1 MADPLS
7 HLTPKQR
14 AIIKQ
19 LGDLETLLENN
30 MAGALPKIF
39 ATMSRDVQRVAA
51 GLSLDAKNRAATL
64 RELIS
69 LKRKL
74 GDVVVNNPDYQREV
88 QRLLNEFA
96 TIKELTD
103 QFIGSTIDDY
113 QPQKRLYEAIL
124 KANVEITKDALLGGG
139 IRENFANAIQEV
151 LKSNLSGISD
161 RATLYETLAR
171 FIEGTE
177 SQKGFLDRY
186 IKQTTNDAI
195 MVFGREYLQTVSED
209 LGIKH
214 YLYQGTIIADT
225 RPFCQSKAGK
235 YFTKEEVEKWAS
247 QTWDGKMA
255 GTNSTT
261 IFAYAGGYN
270 CRHKVWPVTEEQY
283 NRAKG
288 ITPPAAT
295 PPSPPIVAPPPPG
308 IPPQMTTPPVLPK
321 PPRTRRLPKQPVQ
334 KPKTMDELVAEMN
347 DIYTKKLGVQVKSID
362 FDPSISL
369 EKMQV
374 RVNQLNKLADTYKLG
389 DAVDKN
395 SPIKFTMRSG
405 GGSYGFVRS
414 NASFLN
420 KKTIIQEVNFG
431 HRFDE
436 FRVTGNMKNWD
447 YKPKSSVF
455 NGSTA
460 LMSEAEKK
468 VIADKLEVST
478 LTHEF
483 AHLISLSQSSNL
495 KDAQAIDF
503 WADIKKLNSK
513 YKREIRKESLTANLE
528 LDLNIRNQKKA
539 LVIKE
544 YLGDYAQTNLNEFFA
559 EAFTEFNLNDNP
571 SKWAMEVMRIT
582 NKYFKK

>member
-88 QRLLNEFA
+88 QKLLNEFT
-96 TIKELTD
+96 TIKDLTD

-113 QPQKRLYEAIL
+113 KPQKRLYEAIM

-288 ITPPAAT
+288 ITPPATT

-321 PPRTRRLPKQPVQ
+321 PLPTPKPPKGFAGDTSGLPKTIDGL
-334 KPKTMDELVAEMN
+334 KKYIN
-347 DIYTKKLGVQVKSID
+347 DS
-362 FDPSISL
+362 F
-369 EKMQV
+369 EK
-374 RVNQLNKLADTYKLG
+374 N
-389 DAVDKN
+389 
-395 SPIKFTMRSG
+395 
-405 GGSYGFVRS
+405 YGFRFPNTIVARDVSADVLSEQVAAIDKLS
-414 NASFLN
+414 NMYRIDG
-420 KKTIIQEVNFG
+420 KTQFGSKLMFQQTNDYYGRVVSSLFKGERFYTEVNFG
-431 HRFDE
+431 SGVDPN
-436 FRVTGNMKNWD
+436 RVLSRLPKNRISM
-447 YKPKSSVF
+447 PKSIV
-455 NGSTA
+455 
-460 LMSEAEKK
+460 
-468 VIADKLEVST
+468 DEVNERIVT
-478 LTHEF
+478 PVHEF
-483 AHLISLSQSSNL
+483 AHFISTSRAFQPSSSQFWSEMDKL
-495 KDAQAIDF
+495 FVDYKQGIRADMTKIAEADARYLRTSPEF
-503 WADIKKLNSK
+503 MKL
-513 YKREIRKESLTANLE
+513 EESFR
-528 LDLNIRNQKKA
+528 RN
-539 LVIKE
+539 
-544 YLGDYAQTNLNEFFA
+544 YLGDYSQTNVDEFFA
-559 EAFTEFNLNDNP
+559 EGFTNFHLNSRP
-571 SKWAMEVMRIT
+571 SKWASEIGKLV